1 MPMRRHRLAMA
12 LMEVPWLRPAIARFA
27 GIVWPVFPRVEST
40 WSLPFGVKDRGPQ
53 AIFRSIIRGADAFI
67 DGGANLGWY
76 SCLAAVAGVGEII
89 AVEPVPQ
96 TARLLKHMARWNH
109 FARLR
114 VLQCAMGDGRGTARF
129 VVPDAPF
136 PEMGHVGA
144 DGEGRARDVQVLG
157 LADVLGMLAAER
169 RRIVVKLDVE
179 GHELTVVRGGVP
191 GVFRDRIAGMMIEVH
206 LGCFDEPVEA
216 LADLAGA
223 IECIGSP
230 MVMIPDDPGVGP
242 LARFWRNAT
251 GRFPLRPA
259 ADEDVRRRV
268 AAREIREVYLLA
280 RRAGG

>member
-1 MPMRRHRLAMA
+1 MMSVRWLVRRIIRSHG
-12 LMEVPWLRPAIARFA
+12 VY
-27 GIVWPVFPRVEST
+27 WPIIPTVEST
-40 WSLPFGVKDRGPQ
+40 WGLPFLIKDRGPQ
-53 AIFRSIIRGADAFI
+53 ALIRKMIRGADAFI

-76 SCLAAVAGVGEII
+76 SCLAAAFGVPEVV

-96 TARLLKHMARWNH
+96 TGRMLMWIARWNG
-109 FARLR
+109 FEGVR
-114 VLQCAMGDGRGTARF
+114 VLRCALGERRGIARF

-136 PEMGHVGA
+136 PEMGHVGS
-144 DGEGRARDVQVLG
+144 DGEGRTRDVQVLG
-157 LADVLGMLAAER
+157 LADVLGMLATER

-179 GHELTVVRGGVP
+179 GHELTVMRGGVP
-191 GVFRDRIAGMMIEVH
+191 GAFRDRIAGMMIEVH

-216 LADLAGA
+216 LAELAGA
-223 IECIGSP
+223 IEYIGSP
-230 MVMIPDDPGVGP
+230 MVMIPDDPDVGP

-280 RRAGG
+280 RRSGG